1 MSWKK
6 AIIYG
11 ILIILCFLWILPI
24 WPTVLVSL
32 KSNLEFGVQKFW
44 ELPSQNAFWS
54 NLVKAWNQAK
64 LGRYFINS
72 LLYGLI
78 GAVGAIFIASLAAF
92 SISRLNI
99 KNSFSWFF
107 LIWSGTI
114 FPFQMYLI
122 PLFKMYMSWGLYD
135 TFLGMILFYIAI
147 CIPFCT
153 FIFRNYFLT
162 LPGEVLEAA
171 KLDGCSNLKAY
182 WKIFMP
188 LSKPA
193 IAVLLLFQFTWVWND
208 LMFGMVLTRS
218 TEVRPIMVGLAQLQ
232 GFRAGSGTDIPS
244 LMAGAFAASLPTI
257 ILFVFLQRYF
267 IEGMKLSTAGE

>member
-1 MSWKK
+1 MKGTRFMM
-6 AIIYG
+6 YL
-11 ILIILCFLWILPI
+11 ILIVLGFLWLLPV
-24 WPTVLVSL
+24 WPTIFVAF
-32 KSNLEFGVQKFW
+32 KSNQEFGVQKFW
-44 ELPSQNAFWS
+44 ELPTQSFFWS
-54 NLVKAWNQAK
+54 NFFKAWTQAK
-64 LGRYFINS
+64 LGRYFLNS
-72 LLYGLI
+72 LAYGLI
-78 GAVGAIFIASLAAF
+78 GAGGAIFLASLAAF
-92 SISRLNI
+92 SIARL
-99 KNSFSWFF
+99 KVKASFSWFF

-122 PLFKMYMSWGLYD
+122 PLFKMYMTWGLYD
-135 TFLGMILFYIAI
+135 TFWGMILFYIAI

-171 KLDGCSNLKAY
+171 KLDGCTNFQVY

-188 LSKPA
+188 LAKSA
-193 IAVLLLFQFTWVWND
+193 VAVLLLFQFTWVWND
-208 LMFGMVLTRS
+208 LMFGMILTRS
-218 TEVRPIMVGLAQLQ
+218 TEVRPVMVGLAQLQ

-257 ILFVFLQRYF
+257 FLFILLQRYF

>member
-6 AIIYG
+6 AFIYG

-32 KSNLEFGVQKFW
+32 KSNLEFGIQKFW

-78 GAVGAIFIASLAAF
+78 GAAGAIFIASLAAF

-135 TFLGMILFYIAI
+135 TFLG
-147 CIPFCT
+147 
-153 FIFRNYFLT
+153 
-162 LPGEVLEAA
+162 
-171 KLDGCSNLKAY
+171 
-182 WKIFMP
+182 
-188 LSKPA
+188 
-193 IAVLLLFQFTWVWND
+193 
-208 LMFGMVLTRS
+208 
-218 TEVRPIMVGLAQLQ
+218 
-232 GFRAGSGTDIPS
+232 
-244 LMAGAFAASLPTI
+244 
-257 ILFVFLQRYF
+257 
-267 IEGMKLSTAGE
+267 

>member
-267 IEGMKLSTAGE
+267 I